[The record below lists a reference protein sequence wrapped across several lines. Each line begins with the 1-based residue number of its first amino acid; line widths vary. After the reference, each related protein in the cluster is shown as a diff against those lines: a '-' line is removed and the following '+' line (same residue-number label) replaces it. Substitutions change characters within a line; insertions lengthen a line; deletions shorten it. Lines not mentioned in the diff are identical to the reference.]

1 MKYTT
6 DNGSSNERIR
16 EPPVVWNA
24 ASSLWLDLLLD
35 QELSMFFGSSTVIL
49 LVFRKGVLRCRPHH
63 IDARVCISL
72 LRLPHSRQILLLYSV
87 YFPPYPETVI
97 MDDSAIKS
105 LQPTYYGSTDTEK
118 NALRIA
124 ILRAELKS
132 KLLVRHFSYNFNDA
146 LGLQHVVSS
155 PFSISCFQ
163 AECSPPLLKPGWRS
177 RLCVTLGAP
186 QGRSQRPGF
195 KAVGRGRVSLHTGMG
210 GILLGHDPRGIGD
223 PDNAAAS

>member
-16 EPPVVWNA
+16 ERPVVWNT
-24 ASSLWLDLLLD
+24 ASSLWLDLLLA
-35 QELSMFFGSSTVIL
+35 QELSVFFGSSTVIL
-49 LVFRKGVLRCRPHH
+49 LVFRKGVPRCRPHH
-63 IDARVCISL
+63 IDAQIFISL
-72 LRLPHSRQILLLYSV
+72 LRPPHSRQILLLYFV
-87 YFPPYPETVI
+87 YFAPFSETVI
-97 MDDSAIKS
+97 MDDFAIES
-105 LQPTYYGSTDTEK
+105 LQPPYYGSADTEK
-118 NALRIA
+118 NSLRIA

-132 KLLVRHFSYNFNDA
+132 KLLVRHFSYTFNDA

-186 QGRSQRPGF
+186 QGRSRRPGF
-195 KAVGRGRVSLHTGMG
+195 EAPDRGRVSLHTGMS
-210 GILLGHDPRGIGD
+210 GILLGHDPRGTGD
-223 PDNAAAS
+223 PDNDAAS